1 MKKNIFMVI
10 LLIVAAAMP
19 LYAKKDK
26 DAYEALKPLMEVYA
40 IVQDTYVDEE
50 KTQPGDLVSGAIK
63 GMVQTLDPFSQYL
76 DQQSF
81 KDMNEDTK
89 AEFGGLG
96 IEISIKDGQLTV
108 VAPIEDTPASNAGIQ
123 AGDKIVFID
132 GETTDGLEVM
142 DAVHKLR
149 GTPGTKV
156 TITVQ
161 RGQEQPKDYVITRA
175 IIKIETARYS
185 VINGKYGYIRINEF
199 MGKAS
204 DVVLKAIGEFREK
217 KVKKV
222 IIDLRNNPGGLLDQ
236 AIKVSDIFLPN
247 DKVIVSTAG
256 RNKDKIQKFKSSD
269 NIEFKGDIV
278 IIVNEGSASASEILA
293 AALKDNEKAVIIG
306 TNTFGKGSVQTII
319 PLSDNSAIRLTTQQY
334 FSPNGTKIH
343 GVGVKP
349 DIEIKDPVAS
359 TFSVELMEKGYITEF
374 VTEYLK
380 KNPDGLDNSKKEK
393 NGANVS
399 ESDIKVFFKKSFDE
413 KLMEDFG
420 KWLKQKGEEVQAQEF
435 VADSEILAKWIK
447 TEMALKQKG
456 RSASRA
462 VAVENDTQI
471 KRAMDILDTV
481 ARLSHN

>member
-1 MKKNIFMVI
+1 MKKNILLII
-10 LLIVAAAMP
+10 LLIMVTAMP
-19 LYAKKDK
+19 LYAKKDR

-40 IVQDTYVDEE
+40 IVQDSYVDEE
-50 KTQPGDLVSGAIK
+50 KTVPDDLVTGAIK

-96 IEISIKDGQLTV
+96 IEISVKDGQLTV

-123 AGDKIVFID
+123 AGDKIMFID

-149 GTPGTKV
+149 GQPGTKV

-175 IIKIETARYS
+175 VIKIETARYS
-185 VINGKYGYIRINEF
+185 VINDKYGYIRINEF

-204 DVVLKAIGEFREK
+204 DVVLNAIGEFREK
-217 KVKKV
+217 KIKKV

-256 RNKDKIQKFKSSD
+256 RNKEKLQKFKSSD

-293 AALKDNEKAVIIG
+293 GALKDNDKAVVIG

-334 FSPNGTKIH
+334 FSPNGNKIH
-343 GVGVKP
+343 GVGIKP

-359 TFSVELMEKGYITEF
+359 SFSVDLLEKGLITEF
-374 VTEYLK
+374 VTDYLK
-380 KNPDGLDNSKKEK
+380 KNPEGIDAAKKEK
-393 NGANVS
+393 NGAKVS

-413 KLMEDFG
+413 KLMEDFA
-420 KWLKQKGEEVQAQEF
+420 KWLKQKGEDVQPQEF
-435 VADSEILAKWIK
+435 SSDNEILAKWIK

-456 RSASRA
+456 RNVSRA
-462 VAVENDTQI
+462 VSVENDTQI

-481 ARLSHN
+481 SRLSRN